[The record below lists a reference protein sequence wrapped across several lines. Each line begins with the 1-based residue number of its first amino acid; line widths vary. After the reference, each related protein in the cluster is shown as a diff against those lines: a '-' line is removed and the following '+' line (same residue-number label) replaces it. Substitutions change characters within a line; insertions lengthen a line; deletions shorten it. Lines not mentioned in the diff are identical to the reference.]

1 VKRRPGV
8 TRITGTPS
16 LLRAMNDQ
24 IVVEFMLERG
34 PLTRSQVVQ
43 LSGLSKPTAAE
54 LLSRLVADGLVT
66 QRGTSSGARG
76 PSAQLYYVNENSGF
90 VCGVNA
96 EDAWVTAVVADVTGR
111 ARGQASVAADLAGGQ
126 DPVSAVRQVV
136 RAAARRAHVPMR
148 SLRHV
153 VVGVSGAYDPGR
165 DTVLYAGHL
174 PGWDTPGVVDR
185 LRRALGIPLTIE
197 NDANLAAVGERTRGC
212 SRGVDTFALLWVAE
226 GLGLAVYFGGR
237 LYEGATGGAGEVGY
251 MLVGGRSVTFQDSVG
266 ASAVLQLARRH
277 GLVGESADGIVGAA
291 VRDPG
296 RQSFLRELAER
307 LATGVA
313 TIVAV
318 LDPPLLVLSGATCQ
332 AGGETLA
339 ELTSQELA
347 NMSPFRTRLAV
358 SAVVGSPVLA
368 GAQDL
373 AVAYGRQDVFGELSS
388 RPWIP
393 TPPSGKVPA

>member
-1 VKRRPGV
+1 M
-8 TRITGTPS
+8 TGTPS
-16 LLRAMNDQ
+16 LLRALNDR
-24 IVVEFMLERG
+24 IVVELMLERG
-34 PLTRSQVVQ
+34 PLSRSQVVQ

-76 PSAQLYYVNENSGF
+76 PSAQLYYVNEDSGF

-96 EDAWVTAVVADVTGR
+96 EEDRVTAVVADVTGR
-111 ARGQASVAADLAGGQ
+111 ARGHASISADLAGGQ

-136 RAAARRAHVPMR
+136 RAAARRAHVPIR

-165 DTVLYAGHL
+165 DTVLFASHL

-185 LRRALGIPLTIE
+185 LRRALSVPLTIE

-212 SRGVDTFALLWVAE
+212 SREVDTFAFLWVAE
-226 GLGLAVYFGGR
+226 GLGLAVYFGDR

-251 MLVGGRSVTFQDSVG
+251 ILVGGRSVTFQDSVG
-266 ASAVLQLARRH
+266 ASALLQLARRH
-277 GLVGESADGIVGAA
+277 GLVGDTADAVVGAA
-291 VRDPG
+291 VRDPS
-296 RQSFLRELAER
+296 RRPFLKELAER

-318 LDPPLLVLSGATCQ
+318 LDPPLLVLGGATCR

-339 ELTSQELA
+339 ELTSQELT

-358 SAVVGSPVLA
+358 TTVVGSPVLA
-368 GAQDL
+368 GAQDV
-373 AVAYGRQDVFGELSS
+373 AVAYGRQGVFGELSS
-388 RPWIP
+388 RPWVP
-393 TPPSGKVPA
+393 TPPSGRVPA